1 MVGMAQPNTM
11 PGMSPEAEAERRRA
25 LRTHKSIATGLLVLA
40 AVIFLTCSWW
50 QNLDGGAP
58 AWVGWVRAGAE
69 AGMIGGLA
77 DWFAVTALFRRP
89 MGLPIPHTALVPTKK
104 DQLGEALSGFV
115 GDNFLNPQ
123 LITQKVSQAQ
133 VPELV
138 GRWLAQPDNAAQV
151 SREVGKF
158 TVNAV
163 RAIDPA
169 EAEELIN
176 RQVIDR
182 LAEPDWAPHLGR
194 MLDGLIADGKT
205 EPVVD
210 SVISWAR
217 ERIRGAEQSIVSA
230 IDERMPQWAPRFARD
245 LVGERVYREV
255 VSFIEDVDD
264 DPDHEARAAIR
275 RFIAQLAV
283 DLQEDPAMIARVES
297 IKADIMDSAAVRG
310 AGAQIYSA
318 LSTALIDAAS
328 DESSVL
334 RAKVRELCITWGDRI
349 QTDPELRASLDRR
362 INGAVKFLAENYS
375 GEVTAIISET
385 IERWDARE
393 ASDKIELMVGKDL
406 TYIRLNGTIVGAL
419 AGVVIYTVNQL
430 LFGG

>member
-1 MVGMAQPNTM
+1 MVDMAELTTM
-11 PGMSPEAEAERRRA
+11 PGMSPEAEAQRRRA
-25 LRTHKSIATGLLVLA
+25 LRNHKAIATGLLVA
-40 AVIFLTCSWW
+40 AALIFLACSWW
-50 QNLDGGAP
+50 QHQPAGAP
-58 AWVGWVRAGAE
+58 AWAGWVRAGAE

-104 DQLGEALSGFV
+104 DQLGDALSEFV

-123 LITQKVSQAQ
+123 LITEKVSQAK
-133 VPELV
+133 VPELI
-138 GRWLAQPDNAAQV
+138 GRWLAQEDNAALV
-151 SREVGKF
+151 SREAGKF
-158 TVNAV
+158 TVRAV
-163 RAIDPA
+163 GAVNPA
-169 EAEELIN
+169 DAEELIN

-182 LAEPDWAPHLGR
+182 LAQPEWAPHAGR
-194 MLDGLIADGKT
+194 MLEGLIEDGKT

-210 SVISWAR
+210 AVITWAR
-217 ERIRGAEQSIVSA
+217 ERIGQAEDSIVSM

-255 VSFIEDVDD
+255 VSFLADVDT
-264 DPDHEARAAIR
+264 DPNHEARHSIR

-283 DLQEDPAMIARVES
+283 DLQKDSAMIARIES
-297 IKADIMDSAAVRG
+297 VKADIMDSSAMRG
-310 AGAQIYSA
+310 AGAQIWQA
-318 LSTALIDAAS
+318 LSRTLVDAAS
-328 DESSVL
+328 NESSVL
-334 RAKVRELCITWGDRI
+334 REKVRELCVSWGERI

-385 IERWDARE
+385 ISRWDARE

-406 TYIRLNGTIVGAL
+406 TYIRLNGTVVGAL

>member
-1 MVGMAQPNTM
+1 
-11 PGMSPEAEAERRRA
+11 
-25 LRTHKSIATGLLVLA
+25 
-40 AVIFLTCSWW
+40 
-50 QNLDGGAP
+50 
-58 AWVGWVRAGAE
+58 
-69 AGMIGGLA
+69 
-77 DWFAVTALFRRP
+77 
-89 MGLPIPHTALVPTKK
+89 
-104 DQLGEALSGFV
+104 
-115 GDNFLNPQ
+115 
-123 LITQKVSQAQ
+123 
-133 VPELV
+133 
-138 GRWLAQPDNAAQV
+138 
-151 SREVGKF
+151 
-158 TVNAV
+158 
-163 RAIDPA
+163 
-169 EAEELIN
+169 
-176 RQVIDR
+176 
-182 LAEPDWAPHLGR
+182 
-194 MLDGLIADGKT
+194 
-205 EPVVD
+205 
-210 SVISWAR
+210 
-217 ERIRGAEQSIVSA
+217 
-230 IDERMPQWAPRFARD
+230 
-245 LVGERVYREV
+245 
-255 VSFIEDVDD
+255 
-264 DPDHEARAAIR
+264 
-275 RFIAQLAV
+275 
-283 DLQEDPAMIARVES
+283 MIARVES

>member
-1 MVGMAQPNTM
+1 
-11 PGMSPEAEAERRRA
+11 MSPEAEAQRRRA
-25 LRTHKSIATGLLVLA
+25 LRNHKAYATGLLVVA
-40 AVIFLTCSWW
+40 ALIFLLCSWW
-50 QNLDGGAP
+50 QSRAGGAP
-58 AWVGWVRAGAE
+58 PWVGWVRAGAE

-89 MGLPIPHTALVPTKK
+89 MGLPIPHTALVPAKK
-104 DQLGEALSGFV
+104 DQLGDALSEFV

-123 LITQKVSQAQ
+123 LITEKVSQAE
-133 VPELV
+133 VPELI
-138 GRWLAQPDNAAQV
+138 GRWLSGPDNAALV

-163 RAIDPA
+163 QAVDPA
-169 EAEELIN
+169 DAEELIN

-182 LAEPDWAPHLGR
+182 LAEPEWAPHAGR
-194 MLDGLIADGKT
+194 MLEGLIEDGKT

-210 SVISWAR
+210 AVITWAR
-217 ERIRGAEQSIVSA
+217 ERIGGAEESIVSM

-255 VSFIEDVDD
+255 VSFLADVDN
-264 DPDHEARAAIR
+264 DPEHDARRSIR
-275 RFIAQLAV
+275 RFITQLAV

-297 IKADIMDSAAVRG
+297 IKADIMDSRAMRG
-310 AGAQIYSA
+310 AGAQIWQA

-328 DESSVL
+328 DESSTL
-334 RAKVRELCITWGDRI
+334 RAKVRELCVSWGQRI
-349 QTDPELRASLDRR
+349 QSDAELRASLDRR

-385 IERWDARE
+385 ISRWDARE